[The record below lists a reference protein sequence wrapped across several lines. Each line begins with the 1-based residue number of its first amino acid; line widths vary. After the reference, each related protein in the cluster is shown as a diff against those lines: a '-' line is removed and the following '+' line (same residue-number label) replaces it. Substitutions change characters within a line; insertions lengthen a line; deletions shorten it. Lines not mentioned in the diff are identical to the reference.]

1 MQKAICYV
9 SKLIAAR
16 GILEL
21 TDRRLCFQVS
31 SFDASFGM
39 KGVSIDV
46 CTISDVS
53 IECGD
58 FHPRVVVF
66 CGDRRYEFVL
76 SKGRE
81 LYDRLKS
88 LIKNPLLA
96 ASDRACGDGPA
107 IKLCTDCRK
116 SVSPLYDYCPWCG
129 SRLRRA

>member
-16 GILEL
+16 GIIEL

-39 KGVSIDV
+39 KSVSIDL
-46 CTISDVS
+46 CTVSNVS

-66 CGDRRYEFVL
+66 CADRRYEFVL
-76 SKGRE
+76 SKGQE
-81 LYDRLKS
+81 LYDRLRD
-88 LIKNPLLA
+88 LVRDPLL
-96 ASDRACGDGPA
+96 SGPGREQGTDLPVDVCSNCG
-107 IKLCTDCRK
+107 K
-116 SVSPLYDYCPWCG
+116 SVSTLYQYCPWCG
-129 SRLRRA
+129 SSLRSS